1 MKPNVTD
8 QPKSS
13 EPKPTR
19 LGNRPRRKSDRT
31 FLLKLALANA
41 RKEREISEMMDGLM
55 DCDQGPEIDYD

>member
-1 MKPNVTD
+1 MTD

-19 LGNRPRRKSDRT
+19 LGNRSRRKSDRT
-31 FLLKLALANA
+31 FLLKLALTNA
-41 RKEREISEMMDGLM
+41 REEREISEMMDELM

>member
-19 LGNRPRRKSDRT
+19 LGNRSRRKSDRT
-31 FLLKLALANA
+31 FLLKLALTNA
-41 RKEREISEMMDGLM
+41 REEREISEMMNELM

>member
-19 LGNRPRRKSDRT
+19 LGNRSRRKSDRT
-31 FLLKLALANA
+31 FLLKLALTNA
-41 RKEREISEMMDGLM
+41 REEREISGMMDELM

>member
-19 LGNRPRRKSDRT
+19 LGNRSRRKSDRT
-31 FLLKLALANA
+31 FLLKLALTNA
-41 RKEREISEMMDGLM
+41 REEREISGMMDELM
-55 DCDQGPEIDYD
+55 DCDQGPD

>member
-1 MKPNVTD
+1 MID

-13 EPKPTR
+13 KPKPTKPE
-19 LGNRPRRKSDRT
+19 NRPRKKSDRT

-55 DCDQGPEIDYD
+55 DCDQGPEID